1 MSLQVK
7 DLISMA
13 ATPGVGY
20 GLENLLIDG
29 RVTSMACPVEQ
40 MDHSLPDA

>member
-13 ATPGVGY
+13 AKPGVGY
-20 GLENLLIDG
+20 GSENLLVDG
-29 RVTSMACPVEQ
+29 KVTSTVCPVAQ